1 MTLKRYQIAVTDP
14 QYWEEVHELLCTA
27 TSCEHIPDRTV
38 TCSDDKKHSPT
49 RGTFELH
56 GTEANNLKNH
66 PHIAWVELDP
76 TEYPDQYPQP
86 ELYAQRFTSDVKIY
100 RDLTGTGA
108 PPSSSP
114 TSAELNR
121 TGWQTVRTGIQSSGD
136 FWSNPSNVGESVTS
150 VSGNVNYSIAGK
162 HVDVVI
168 HDAGVLAYHPEFLDS
183 NGRSRVRDIVLDG
196 PYYID
201 PNYFITNNLTE
212 ARADGSVGIA
222 ETAAREWWTN
232 TAARSAEFSSVA
244 TISINAGYTRARS
257 LGNDNLNGT
266 NSFTSGHGT
275 ACASLVAGKTFGPA
289 FESNIWNMSGIG
301 NPGGMGTTPEQNFD
315 CIKLFH
321 QYKPVNPL
329 TGVKN
334 PTLVNGSWGY
344 QAAFFSGSTVSYS
357 FRGATG
363 TFTGNAAVTDQVTAM
378 KEGLNNQ
385 VGGAYKSWS
394 SSSRSNATSD
404 AAAEMMNAGVL
415 YVAAAGNNNQR
426 LGIGAGDPDRLNYL
440 SDNGFGVGDPRPEFG
455 GILTPC
461 NHRDWMIPQGCGFD
475 STTDFHPVVCV
486 GAMDDYLANDLSEQ
500 QASYSNNGPGIDVWA
515 PADETLAAGS
525 NGVFSYTDFVRY
537 DNNGFYDCWFNGTS
551 AAAPV
556 ACGVI
561 ALFVGL
567 NLKEMSAT
575 NLRAARILKQWLFTN
590 GSVIVTPSEYR
601 DDESDDTTTAYWTGS
616 YNLRGSERRVIYN
629 PYAKDNDLTVSGGA
643 KITGFYLNLK

>member
-1 MTLKRYQIAVTDP
+1 MTLKKYQIAVTDP
-14 QYWEEVHELLCTA
+14 QYWEEVHDLLCDETD
-27 TSCEHIPDRTV
+27 CEHIPNRKVSCCDEK
-38 TCSDDKKHSPT
+38 CHSKT

-56 GTEANNLKNH
+56 GTEADSLKNH

-76 TEYPDQYPQP
+76 TEYPDKYPQP
-86 ELYAQRFTSDVKIY
+86 ELYAQRFPEDIKIY
-100 RDLTGTGA
+100 RDLTGGGA
-108 PPSSSP
+108 PPVSP

-121 TGWQTVRTGIQSSGD
+121 TGWQTVRTAIKSNSD
-136 FWSNPSNVGESVTS
+136 FWSNVANVGESVTS
-150 VSGNVNYSIAGK
+150 VLGNVNYSVTGK

-168 HDAGVLAYHPEFLDS
+168 HDAGVLAYHPEFLDE

-196 PYYID
+196 PFYID
-201 PNYFITNNLTE
+201 PDYFITNTLTE
-212 ARADGSVGIA
+212 IRADGSTGITEA
-222 ETAAREWWTN
+222 SAREWWN
-232 TAARSAEFSSVA
+232 NSASRSAAFSA
-244 TISINAGYTRARS
+244 IGTIAIDAGYTRTRAI
-257 LGNDNLNGT
+257 GDDNLNGA

-275 ACASLVAGKTFGPA
+275 ACASLVGGKTFGPA
-289 FESNIWNMSGIG
+289 FECNIWNMSGIG

-321 QYKPVNPL
+321 IHKPINPL

-344 QAAFFSGSTVSYS
+344 QAAFFSSSTVSYR

-363 TFTGNAAVTDQVTAM
+363 TFTGNAAVTNQVTAM

-394 SSSRSNATSD
+394 SSARSNATSD
-404 AAAEMMNAGVL
+404 AASEMMNAGVL

-426 LGIGAGDPDRLNYL
+426 LGIGAADPDRLNYL

-475 STTDFHPVVCV
+475 SATDFHPVVCV
-486 GAMDDYLANDLSEQ
+486 GAMDEFIESDLSERK
-500 QASYSNNGPGIDVWA
+500 ADYSNNGPGIDVWA

-537 DNNGFYDCWFNGTS
+537 DNGNFYDCWFNGTS

-561 ALFVGL
+561 ALYVGL
-567 NLKEMSAT
+567 NLRAMSST
-575 NLRAARILKQWLFTN
+575 NLNGSRLLKQWLLKH
-590 GSVIVTPSEYR
+590 GSVVVSAGEYR
-601 DDESDDTTTAYWTGS
+601 DDNSDDTQTAYWTGQF
-616 YNLRGSERRVIYN
+616 NLRDAERRIIYN
-629 PYAKDNDLTVSGGA
+629 PYAKDNNTTVTGGVSMSGVYISGS
-643 KITGFYLNLK
+643 